1 MPDRS
6 QPEPYED
13 VILEEARR
21 AINTQVSAL
30 DELRARTGVLLAAAA
45 VSGSF
50 LGAATADRGVSLS
63 FWGGA
68 AVVAFVL
75 GVFSCIVV
83 LWPPGD
89 DAWTFVNSPK
99 QLIED
104 WIKVDQEGQTL
115 HVFLAGCLEEHYDKN
130 EKRLLRLYKWFQ
142 AAAVSVG
149 GSVILGCLQLAMS
162 H

>member
-1 MPDRS
+1 VSEPRHA
-6 QPEPYED
+6 PEPYED

-21 AINTQVSAL
+21 AINVQVSAL

-50 LGAATADRGVSLS
+50 PGAATADNGVSLG

-75 GVFSCIVV
+75 GVAFCVVV

-104 WIKVDQEGQTL
+104 WVKAEQEGQIL
-115 HVFLAGCLEEHYDKN
+115 HLFLAECLEDNYDKTRN
-130 EKRLLRLYKWFQ
+130 DCSASTSGFRPPPFPS
-142 AAAVSVG
+142 AARS
-149 GSVILGCLQLAMS
+149 
-162 H
+162 

>member
-1 MPDRS
+1 MT
-6 QPEPYED
+6 
-13 VILEEARR
+13 V
-21 AINTQVSAL
+21 QVSAL

-50 LGAATADRGVSLS
+50 LGSATANSGISLG
-63 FWGGA
+63 FVGGGA
-68 AVVAFVL
+68 AVAFVF
-75 GVFSCIVV
+75 GVASCILV

-99 QLIED
+99 QLIND
-104 WIKVDQEGQTL
+104 WLKTEQKDQTL
-115 HVFLAGCLEEHYDKN
+115 HVFLAECLEGHYDKN
-130 EKRLLRLYKWFQ
+130 EKRLLGLYRWFQ

-149 GSVILGCLQLAMS
+149 GSVILGCVQLAMS

>member
-1 MPDRS
+1 MTDS
-6 QPEPYED
+6 YES

-21 AINTQVSAL
+21 AISVQVSAL
-30 DELRARTGVLLAAAA
+30 DELRARTGILLAAAA

-50 LGAATADRGVSLS
+50 LGAAAANSQGGFGFL
-63 FWGGA
+63 GGA
-68 AVVAFVL
+68 AVVAFVF
-75 GVFSCIVV
+75 GVASCIVV

-89 DAWTFVNSPK
+89 EAWIFVNSPK

-104 WIKVDQEGQTL
+104 WVRTEQEGQSMRL
-115 HVFLAGCLEEHYDKN
+115 FLAECLEENYDAN
-130 EKRLLRLYKWFQ
+130 EKRLLGLYRWFQ

-149 GSVILGCLQLAMS
+149 AAVILGCLQLATI

>member
-1 MPDRS
+1 
-6 QPEPYED
+6 

-50 LGAATADRGVSLS
+50 LGSATADNGVSLS

-99 QLIED
+99 RLIED

-115 HVFLAGCLEEHYDKN
+115 HVFLAGCLEDHYDKN
-130 EKRLLRLYKWFQ
+130 EKRLLCLYKWFQ